1 MSIVKVKPQDPRA
14 NQKARTRAAII
25 AAAQELQ
32 RQGTEP
38 TVEQAAEQA
47 RVSRATAYR
56 YFPTKEALLV
66 ELSDMVPD
74 AAHVDALLAN
84 PAADDIEARL
94 LLLIDTFDGIVLA
107 EEEHYRT
114 FTRVAMDTWL
124 RSHRNGDDAPV
135 VREGR
140 RMRWLETV
148 LAPLDELPPE
158 RKRLLQAALALTLGA
173 EAIITMK
180 DVCRL
185 DNDETLAVLRWAATA
200 LLHAALQDPPGSDPD
215 QPSRP
220 ERNGQTPS

>member
-1 MSIVKVKPQDPRA
+1 M
-14 NQKARTRAAII
+14 T
-25 AAAQELQ
+25 
-32 RQGTEP
+32 
-38 TVEQAAEQA
+38 
-47 RVSRATAYR
+47 AT
-56 YFPTKEALLV
+56 TKLVAGLLALALV
-66 ELSDMVPD
+66 RPWGRHVPD
-74 AAHVDALLAN
+74 RMLKRAY
-84 PAADDIEARL
+84 
-94 LLLIDTFDGIVLA
+94 TFDGIVLS
-107 EEEHYRT
+107 EEEHFRT

-158 RKRLLQAALALTLGA
+158 RKRLLQTALALTLGA

-200 LLHAALQDPPGSDPD
+200 LLHAALQDAPGSDPD